1 VNRNV
6 GRRQPAVCG
15 SSLAVALLVVIVAT
29 LAAGCGAGGGGG
41 GAREPKLPGQDETAW
56 TTYSDPRGH

>member
-29 LAAGCGAGGGGG
+29 LAAGCGAGGGG
-41 GAREPKLPGQDETAW
+41 ARGQDETAW
-56 TTYSDPRGH
+56 TTYSDPRGY